1 MIQQEKIDL
10 LNLVKRMRSRCD
22 NMRMEFKQS
31 GHHRK
36 HDMDAMLEQI
46 NTIERI
52 VGRVPVNA

>member
-1 MIQQEKIDL
+1 MVQQEKIEL
-10 LNLVKRMRSRCD
+10 LNLIKRMHSRCD

-46 NTIERI
+46 NTVERI
-52 VGRVPVNA
+52 VGRVPVNT